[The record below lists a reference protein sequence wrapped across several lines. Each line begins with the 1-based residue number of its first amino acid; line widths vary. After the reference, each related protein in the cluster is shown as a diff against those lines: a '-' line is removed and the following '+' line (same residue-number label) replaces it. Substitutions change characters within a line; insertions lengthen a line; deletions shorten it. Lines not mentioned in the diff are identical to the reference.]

1 MGRVFEGVRINT
13 KNTIATFSPQEPLMT
28 SKKHALVVFLW
39 ILFPSE
45 FACYQHIP
53 PPPDPPIMRAWTCHG
68 RNQRDMVD
76 KLSQAGI
83 VRSPVVRKAMNLVD
97 RGNYV
102 PYRPYDD
109 TPQSIGFGQTISA
122 PHMHAHALELI
133 VAGLEKSKSTQL
145 SLLDVGCGSGYLT
158 AAMGRLVDSP
168 NPLLGVPGKVY
179 GVDVFPGLI
188 EMSTNN
194 INKADG
200 DLIKDGTVTVQLGDG
215 WKGLP
220 SAAPFD
226 AIHVGAAASDFPEAL
241 LMQLKVGGVLII
253 PVGPDGGA
261 QVLYRVEKVADHPV
275 FDKKDFIFT
284 ELLGVR
290 YVPLFHP

>member
-1 MGRVFEGVRINT
+1 
-13 KNTIATFSPQEPLMT
+13 
-28 SKKHALVVFLW
+28 
-39 ILFPSE
+39 
-45 FACYQHIP
+45 
-53 PPPDPPIMRAWTCHG
+53 
-68 RNQRDMVD
+68 MVD
-76 KLSQAGI
+76 KLTQAGI
-83 VRSPVVRKAMNLVD
+83 VQSPIVRKAMNLVD

-102 PYRPYDD
+102 SHRPYDD

-122 PHMHAHALELI
+122 PHMHAHVLELMVPALE
-133 VAGLEKSKSTQL
+133 KTTSSHL

-158 AAMGRLVDSP
+158 AAMGRLVDP
-168 NPLLGVPGKVY
+168 PKPLVGVPGKVY
-179 GVDVFPGLI
+179 GVDVWPGLI
-188 EMSTNN
+188 EMSKHN

-200 DLIKDGTVTVQLGDG
+200 DLIQDGTVTVQLGDG

-220 SAAPFD
+220 SMAPFD

-241 LMQLKVGGVLII
+241 MMQLKVGGVLII

-275 FDKKDFIFT
+275 YDEKDFIFT

-290 YVPLFHP
+290 YVPLVHP